1 MTGDNNGWGE
11 YSRLVLKELE
21 TLAKGIDGLKAQI
34 GDLKSEIAELKA
46 KEDKV
51 KELSA
56 WKERIDEVASPTQL
70 KEMQDM
76 VKKHELFKT
85 KAITMFAVV
94 QIMMAG
100 LMTILKFFMQYEH
113 NQKHVSDADD
123 AIINYRPVRQDIAKH
138 LEVSQLLL
146 F

>member
-1 MTGDNNGWGE
+1 MTGDQNGWGE

-21 TLAKGIDGLKAQI
+21 TLAKGIEALKVQM

-76 VKKHELFKT
+76 VKRHELFKT
-85 KAITMFAVV
+85 KMFAVV

-100 LMTILKFFMQYEH
+100 IMTLLKFF
-113 NQKHVSDADD
+113 V
-123 AIINYRPVRQDIAKH
+123 
-138 LEVSQLLL
+138 
-146 F
+146 

>member
-11 YSRLVLKELE
+11 YSRMVLKELE
-21 TLAKGIDGLKAQI
+21 TLARGIDSLRVEIQGLKQE
-34 GDLKSEIAELKA
+34 LAELKA

-51 KELSA
+51 KELTA
-56 WKERIDEVASPTQL
+56 WKDRVDEVASPTQL

-76 VKKHELFKT
+76 VKRHELFKT

-100 LMTILKFFMQYEH
+100 LMAILKFFM
-113 NQKHVSDADD
+113 
-123 AIINYRPVRQDIAKH
+123 
-138 LEVSQLLL
+138 
-146 F
+146 

>member
-21 TLAKGIDGLKAQI
+21 TLAKGIEGLKEQI
-34 GDLKSEIAELKA
+34 GDLKQEIAELKA

-56 WKERIDEVASPTQL
+56 WKERIDEVASPTQF
-70 KEMQDM
+70 KEMQEM

-100 LMTILKFFMQYEH
+100 IMTLLKFF
-113 NQKHVSDADD
+113 V
-123 AIINYRPVRQDIAKH
+123 
-138 LEVSQLLL
+138 
-146 F
+146 